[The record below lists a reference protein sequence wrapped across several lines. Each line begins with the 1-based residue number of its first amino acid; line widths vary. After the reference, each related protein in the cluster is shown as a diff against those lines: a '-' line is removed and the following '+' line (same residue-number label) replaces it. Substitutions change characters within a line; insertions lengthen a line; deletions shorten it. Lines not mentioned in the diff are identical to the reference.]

1 MNQNQNSPRIKLL
14 FFGTP
19 NFAIPTLQTLLR
31 DSRYEVRA
39 VITQPDR
46 PAGRGKK
53 LRRSPIKLVAEQANI
68 PIFTPT
74 NIRREQQDFT
84 KNLEEVGPID
94 VGIVIA
100 FGQILPQA
108 ILEYPQHGCLN
119 LHASLLPRW
128 RGAAPI
134 QHAILAGDAETGV
147 SLMEMEAGLDSGPV
161 LAKRVLRIL
170 PDTNFGSLHDQLANT
185 SAEMIKDHLT
195 DFVRGNLVAIA
206 QPTEGI
212 SYANKIGSNDV
223 ILNWNKT
230 AEQLERQ
237 IRAFSP
243 TPGAVTNFQGKRLK
257 ILGAQAKPNDT
268 LHTHSPGSIAFLDK
282 ENCEIACH
290 CGLLALKEVQLEGR
304 REMPIQDFL
313 KGANLQYGMSIS

>member
-1 MNQNQNSPRIKLL
+1 MNQNKNSPRIKVL

-19 NFAIPTLQTLLR
+19 DFAIPTLQTLLG
-31 DSRYEVRA
+31 DSCYEVRA

-68 PIFTPT
+68 PVFTPT
-74 NIRREQQDFT
+74 NIKREQQDFAN
-84 KNLEEVGPID
+84 NLEEVGPID

-128 RGAAPI
+128 RGAAPM

-147 SLMEMEAGLDSGPV
+147 CLMEMESGLDSGPV
-161 LAKRVLRIL
+161 LAKRVVPIL
-170 PDTNFGSLHDQLANT
+170 CDTDFGSLHDQLAHI
-185 SAEMIKDHLT
+185 SAEIIKDHLT

-223 ILNWNKT
+223 VLNWNKP

-243 TPGAVTNFQGKRLK
+243 NPGAVTHFQGKRLK
-257 ILGAQAKPNDT
+257 ILGAQAKPSDT
-268 LHTHSPGSIAFLDK
+268 LNSHSPGSVAFLDK
-282 ENCEIACH
+282 DNCEIACH
-290 CGLLALKEVQLEGR
+290 YGLLALKEVQLEGR
-304 REMPIQDFL
+304 RAMSIQEFL
-313 KGANLQYGMSIS
+313 KGANLQSGMAIS